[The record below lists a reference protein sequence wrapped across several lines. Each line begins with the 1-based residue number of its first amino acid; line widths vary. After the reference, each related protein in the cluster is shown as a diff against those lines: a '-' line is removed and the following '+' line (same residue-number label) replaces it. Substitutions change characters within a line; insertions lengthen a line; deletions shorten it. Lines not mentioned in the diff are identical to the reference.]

1 MSCRYTPWL
10 HTPSPCT
17 LLPCSKSPQSTA
29 PPADH
34 PQFQAKHARRE
45 AQKALKADQQLE
57 DQIVQLLKAGE
68 TDKAYR
74 KTRMLLHKRAIA
86 QQLDNLADMAEISAE
101 QVKANNTMTRM
112 TGMMAQS
119 TRTMAAAQSIMTPER
134 TLQALEQYKSQ
145 NDEYAMSSGI
155 FQDAMTEST
164 STTVSD
170 DAAQDL
176 MARLADAAGVQLDR
190 ELSEAVPSS
199 EEPVGK
205 TTTAEPSAEEED
217 ALQQRLRALRA

>member
-1 MSCRYTPWL
+1 MARDMKTEF
-10 HTPSPCT
+10 
-17 LLPCSKSPQSTA
+17 
-29 PPADH
+29 DVR
-34 PQFQAKHARRE
+34 FQAKHARRE
-45 AQKALKADQQLE
+45 AQKALNADRQLE
-57 DQIVQLLKAGE
+57 NQIVQLLKNGE

-119 TRTMAAAQSIMTPER
+119 TRTMAMAQRTMTPEK
-134 TLQALEQYKSQ
+134 TLQTLEQYKSQ
-145 NDEYAMSSGI
+145 NEEYAMSSGI

-164 STTVSD
+164 NTAVSD
-170 DAAQDL
+170 DAAQEL

-190 ELSEAVPSS
+190 ELNSAAPAT
-199 EEPVGK
+199 EEPIATK
-205 TTTAEPSAEEED
+205 TTEPTAEEED